1 MAETTPQKSD
11 LRLITLGVM
20 VIASVAIAGALY
32 WLRALMIP
40 FVLAVFLSYGL
51 TPLVNLLV
59 ARLKVPRLVAV
70 FGSLLIG
77 IGVFVG
83 LGSLIGTSLQALS
96 QNAGA
101 YEVRFDSMLADL
113 STQLAEWG
121 LPTDLGANLMSGV
134 PVGQLLGQTTQA
146 VMGLFSNTF
155 MVLIFMIYLLEGHSQ
170 RGGGIRGEI
179 EQRIKRYLLIKTG
192 LSTVTGV
199 LVAALLAMLG
209 VDLAMVFGVLAFV
222 LNFIPSV
229 GSIIATLL
237 PLPILLFDPDL
248 STTTL
253 VLALALPGTVQMV
266 IGNVLEPKL
275 LGESLE
281 LHPVTILL
289 CLIFWGMLWG
299 IPGMVLAAP
308 VTAVLK
314 ILLEAHPLTKPVA
327 QLMAGQRL

>member
-51 TPLVNLLV
+51 TPLVDLLV
-59 ARLKVPRLVAV
+59 ARLRVPRLVAV
-70 FGSLLIG
+70 FGALLIG

-83 LGSLIGTSLQALS
+83 VGSLIGASLQALS
-96 QNAGA
+96 QNTSV
-101 YEVRFDSMLADL
+101 YEARFNSMLADL
-113 STQLAEWG
+113 SAQLAAWG
-121 LPTDLGANLMSGV
+121 LPADLGANLVSGI

-155 MVLIFMIYLLEGHSQ
+155 MMLIFMIYLLEGHSQ
-170 RGGGIRGEI
+170 RTDGMRGEI

-192 LSTVTGV
+192 LSAITGV
-199 LVAALLAMLG
+199 LVAVLLTMLG

-229 GSIIATLL
+229 GSIIATFL

-248 STTTL
+248 STTIL
-253 VLALALPGTVQMV
+253 VLALVLPGAVQMV

-327 QLMAGQRL
+327 QLMAGQR